1 VAVFVTGASGF
12 LGGRLAELLAS
23 QGHEVVVLART
34 SADLRHLAHVPV
46 RVVQGHL
53 GELETLKGAMR
64 GVTQVF
70 HCAAASTDWASM
82 ETFFD
87 ANVRG
92 TENMLQAAVATSGL
106 KRFVHVSTTDVYG
119 YPLVPCAEDHPLTDV
134 GLGYNHTKVL
144 GEAAVWAVHRQS
156 GLPVTI
162 IRPATI
168 YGPRGKAFV
177 TDFAELLRTRLMAYI
192 DGGQRTGG
200 FTYVDTVAEAMM
212 QAAESERTLG
222 MAYNI
227 SDGTN
232 GTWKDYVSGLA
243 SGLGYRKP
251 WLKLSFG
258 SAMLLAHAMEFPY
271 KSLGLRGRPEL
282 TKHAVYLLGRDQE
295 FPNDKARRD
304 FGFAPTVDL
313 TEGIRRSVTWLK
325 SLPN

>member
-12 LGGRLAELLAS
+12 LGGRLAELLADR
-23 QGHEVVVLART
+23 GDEVVVLARS

-53 GELETLKGAMR
+53 GELETLKDAMR

-92 TENMLQAAVATSGL
+92 TENMLAAAEANPDL

-119 YPLVPCAEDHPLTDV
+119 YPVVPCREDHPLNDV
-134 GLGYNHTKVL
+134 GLGYNRTKVM
-144 GEAAVWAVHRQS
+144 GEKAVWAAHRER

-162 IRPATI
+162 VRPATI

-177 TDFAELLRTRLMAYI
+177 TDFAELLRIRLMAYI
-192 DGGQRTGG
+192 DDGQRTGG

-212 QAAESERTLG
+212 QAAESERTIG
-222 MAYNI
+222 VAYNL
-227 SDGTN
+227 SDGTD
-232 GTWKDYVSGLA
+232 GTWREYVSGLA
-243 SGLGYRKP
+243 KGLGYRLP

-258 SAMLLAHAMEFPY
+258 SAILLARAMEFPHGT
-271 KSLGLRGRPEL
+271 LGLPGRPQL
-282 TKHAVYLLGRDQE
+282 TRHAVYLLGRDQE
-295 FPNDKARRD
+295 FPNESARRD
-304 FGFAPTVDL
+304 FGFAPAVDL
-313 TEGIRRSVTWLK
+313 AEGIRRSVAWLK
-325 SLPN
+325 SLPK